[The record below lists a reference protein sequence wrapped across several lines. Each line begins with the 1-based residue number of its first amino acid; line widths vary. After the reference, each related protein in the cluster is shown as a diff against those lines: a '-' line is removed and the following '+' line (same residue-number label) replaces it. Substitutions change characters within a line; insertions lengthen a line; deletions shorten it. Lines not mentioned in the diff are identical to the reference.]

1 MALPEF
7 RDDGWLPEGHHLTN
21 WEEIMLRFGG
31 EPDSQRRQVLSR
43 LLQWRDA
50 VRKRGMGGFLIL
62 NGSFV
67 SQKTAPGD
75 FDCLFIYDDATEQ
88 MVKEDEEA
96 QALTDYLRCKAEWQ
110 ADIFAFPETTVR
122 NHPAFCRLDGF
133 DLHKSTRKPKGVV
146 EVRI

>member
-1 MALPEF
+1 LAL
-7 RDDGWLPEGHHLTN
+7 
-21 WEEIMLRFGG
+21 
-31 EPDSQRRQVLSR
+31 

-50 VRKRGMGGFLIL
+50 LRSKGMHGYLVL
-62 NGSFV
+62 NGSFI
-67 SQKTAPGD
+67 SQKKSPAD
-75 FDCLFIYDDATEQ
+75 FDCMFIYDEPTEQ
-88 MVKEDEEA
+88 LVKEDQEA

-133 DLHKSTRKPKGVV
+133 DLHKLTRKPKGVV